1 MMDHLFVQ
9 VLPQR
14 AQSSCVALPPEGLL
28 MDRLCC
34 WKLLLHA
41 GESLLWSMFAVYFVL
56 GPDDAVQERH
66 MAKIDLK
73 LQ

>member
-1 MMDHLFVQ
+1 
-9 VLPQR
+9 
-14 AQSSCVALPPEGLL
+14 
-28 MDRLCC
+28 MDRLRC

-56 GPDDAVQERH
+56 SPDDAIQKRR
-66 MAKIDLK
+66 MAKMDLK

>member
-1 MMDHLFVQ
+1 M
-9 VLPQR
+9 
-14 AQSSCVALPPEGLL
+14 ALPPEGLL
-28 MDRLCC
+28 MDQSHC

-56 GPDDAVQERH
+56 GPDDAVQERR
-66 MAKIDLK
+66 MTKMDSK